1 MDYNERWNKI
11 CKHFENNK
19 DKSEEYIQ
27 NLWEKLFSEIF
38 GYSSLDNEIES
49 ERKMQLGSKEKLI
62 PDIIIKNGNSD
73 LFIVELKREDLTIS
87 DARKGQLYS
96 YLKQVRC
103 DLGILVCDKIC
114 LVDYDYGTPDENQIC
129 ADIDFFED
137 NPVGV
142 KFTELFS
149 KENFDKSRIK
159 EFIHDNVI
167 DENNIV
173 KIKNELTSDLIKR
186 LVSEHFSKIYNKN
199 EISAVLNKYNFIRTE
214 IKKEMPIV
222 QNPAQIHHT
231 NAQIKQTS
239 DDAKLLRDLRTVG
252 FATFVKYYKYYSN
265 PQYSSGDVKMIM
277 RQNKEPWSENSFT
290 TKASTGKGII
300 SRGLGKTALGI
311 IANANNAD
319 YAIIQEAKRLLQES
333 E

>member
-49 ERKMQLGSKEKLI
+49 KRKMQLGSTERLI

-214 IKKEMPIV
+214 IKKR
-222 QNPAQIHHT
+222 NTDCSKSGA
-231 NAQIKQTS
+231 N
-239 DDAKLLRDLRTVG
+239 
-252 FATFVKYYKYYSN
+252 
-265 PQYSSGDVKMIM
+265 SS
-277 RQNKEPWSENSFT
+277 Q
-290 TKASTGKGII
+290 
-300 SRGLGKTALGI
+300 
-311 IANANNAD
+311 
-319 YAIIQEAKRLLQES
+319 
-333 E
+333 